1 MGSAGKRRPEREA
14 TEDPV
19 AFISRPQVARAM
31 KAYRAVGSFKA
42 RKREQ
47 EFSMDFVASDEEDA
61 RHRLYSNFGSRH
73 GVPRRFVNIESL
85 EEIDPSDSTAPT
97 VVAHFR
103 SD

>member
-1 MGSAGKRRPEREA
+1 
-14 TEDPV
+14 
-19 AFISRPQVARAM
+19 M
-31 KAYRAVGSFKA
+31 KAYRAVGSFRA
-42 RKREQ
+42 RKKQQ
-47 EFSMDFVASDEEDA
+47 ELTLHFFDSDEEDA

-85 EEIDPSDSTAPT
+85 EEIDPSESTAPT

>member
-1 MGSAGKRRPEREA
+1 MELRDCQALKRSADEEFKGEKHL
-14 TEDPV
+14 
-19 AFISRPQVARAM
+19 SRFFWPQDDGV
-31 KAYRAVGSFKA
+31 
-42 RKREQ
+42 
-47 EFSMDFVASDEEDA
+47 DSDEEDA

-85 EEIDPSDSTAPT
+85 EEIDPSESTAPT